1 MKMTFE
7 FYRVR
12 GRDDAHA
19 RLGRVT
25 REAQGLESA
34 KEIART
40 LMRTLEMPQQPDGVL
55 ITDAD
60 GAELF
65 SGSLDQEPPFMKS
78 LVSAS
83 NAAGAVAAI
92 DIWENEGG
100 ATGELLTDHAYGRR
114 VEGDQT

>member
-1 MKMTFE
+1 MEMTFE
-7 FYRVR
+7 FYHVR
-12 GRDDAHA
+12 KRDDAHA

-25 REAQGLESA
+25 REGLESP

-40 LMRTLEMPQQPDGVL
+40 LIRTLEMPQQPDGVL
-55 ITDAD
+55 VTDAD

-65 SGSLDQEPPFMKS
+65 SGSLDQEPQLMRP

-83 NAAGAVAAI
+83 NAARAVAAI

-100 ATGELLTDHAYGRR
+100 ASGGLLMDHA
-114 VEGDQT
+114 

>member
-1 MKMTFE
+1 MEMTFE

-12 GRDDAHA
+12 ERDDAHA

-25 REAQGLESA
+25 REAQGLEAA

-40 LMRTLEMPQQPDGVL
+40 LMRTLEMPQQPDAVL

-65 SGSLDQEPPFMKS
+65 SGSLDQELPFMKPP
-78 LVSAS
+78 VSAS
-83 NAAGAVAAI
+83 NAAGAAAAI

-100 ATGELLTDHAYGRR
+100 ATGGLP
-114 VEGDQT
+114 

>member
-1 MKMTFE
+1 MEMTFE
-7 FYRVR
+7 FYHVR
-12 GRDDAHA
+12 ERDDAHA

-25 REAQGLESA
+25 REGLESP

-60 GAELF
+60 GAEWF
-65 SGSLDQEPPFMKS
+65 SGRLVKERHLMKP

-83 NAAGAVAAI
+83 NAAGVVAAI

-100 ATGELLTDHAYGRR
+100 ATDSSSHRSCT
-114 VEGDQT
+114 

>member
-12 GRDDAHA
+12 ERDDAHA

-40 LMRTLEMPQQPDGVL
+40 LMRTLELPQQPDGVL

-65 SGSLDQEPPFMKS
+65 SGSLDREPKS

-83 NAAGAVAAI
+83 NAASAVAAI

-100 ATGELLTDHAYGRR
+100 ATCDLLMAHAYGRR
-114 VEGDQT
+114 VEGGQT

>member
-1 MKMTFE
+1 MTFE

-12 GRDDAHA
+12 ERDDARA

-25 REAQGLESA
+25 REAQGLEAA
-34 KEIART
+34 KEIARA

-65 SGSLDQEPPFMKS
+65 SGSLDQEPPFMKP

-100 ATGELLTDHAYGRR
+100 ATGGLRMDHVYDRR
-114 VEGDQT
+114 VEADRS